1 MKFCNCSVGFLFPAK
16 NYPECS
22 VKQLFCLIKY
32 NEIFNA
38 EKPLEKNPY
47 FDENEDGIECSCLP
61 ECSRIDYSIE
71 ISPIYDER
79 KIAKEFVVFDVH
91 FASSTMMKY
100 RTDVTFSSMDLLVG
114 FGGVVSLFLGCSI
127 LSGAE
132 IIYFST
138 IALFCHR
145 KRSRLSHNEIVK
157 RIKTRFPFLH

>member
-1 MKFCNCSVGFLFPAK
+1 MKFCNCSVGFLFPAV
-16 NYPECS
+16 NYPECN
-22 VKQLFCLIKY
+22 VTQLLCLIEF

-38 EKPLEKNPY
+38 EKPQTQNPF
-47 FDENEDGIECSCLP
+47 FDENEEGIECSCLP

-71 ISPIYDER
+71 ISPIYDEK
-79 KIAKEFVVFDVH
+79 KIEANFVVIDVH

-100 RTDVTFSSMDLLVG
+100 RTDVTFSGMDLLVG

-132 IIYFST
+132 IVYFST

-145 KRSRLSHNEIVK
+145 KRNRISRNEMIEK
-157 RIKTRFPFLH
+157 IKMKLPFLH